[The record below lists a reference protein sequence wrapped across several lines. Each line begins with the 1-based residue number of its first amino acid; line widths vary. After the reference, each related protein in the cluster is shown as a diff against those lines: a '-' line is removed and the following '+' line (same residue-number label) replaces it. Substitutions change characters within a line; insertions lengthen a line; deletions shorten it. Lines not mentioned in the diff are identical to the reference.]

1 VDRWFRRLQLVYAG
15 AYSLGHGIN
24 DAQKGMGII
33 TAARWLPA
41 ECCSRFASRLPWF
54 RQPLRDSSR

>member
-1 VDRWFRRLQLVYAG
+1 MDRWFRRLPLVSAG

-33 TAARWLPA
+33 TAARWLLP
-41 ECCSRFASRLPWF
+41 ECCSRFASRLPWS
-54 RQPLRDSSR
+54 RQPLRDNSR